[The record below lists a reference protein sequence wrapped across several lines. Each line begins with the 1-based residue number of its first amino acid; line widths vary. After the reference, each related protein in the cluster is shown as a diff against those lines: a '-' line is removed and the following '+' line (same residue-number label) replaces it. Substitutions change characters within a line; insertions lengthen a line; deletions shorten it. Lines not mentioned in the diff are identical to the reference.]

1 MLVER
6 GPGATP
12 APAFTDHLP
21 PEGALRQS
29 RLRVCFPRR
38 RALGVRSSKE
48 ALRHVCH
55 VLFLRPLRTARKR
68 HNHPTTEAS
77 ARNSLRQ
84 LERFFDPRNRD
95 GLEGFPPRPRP
106 KPIAIR
112 CTPKPKSVQAR
123 RPSLL
128 SLQNGAGGHDIA
140 APDLDDRSQAT
151 ESARK
156 ALSCASTTEMFFDK
170 TAPLSRA

>member
-38 RALGVRSSKE
+38 RAR
-48 ALRHVCH
+48 
-55 VLFLRPLRTARKR
+55 
-68 HNHPTTEAS
+68 NHPTTEAS

-95 GLEGFPPRPRP
+95 GLPVRDG
-106 KPIAIR
+106 
-112 CTPKPKSVQAR
+112 V
-123 RPSLL
+123 
-128 SLQNGAGGHDIA
+128 GAGGHDIA

>member
-38 RALGVRSSKE
+38 RAR
-48 ALRHVCH
+48 
-55 VLFLRPLRTARKR
+55 
-68 HNHPTTEAS
+68 NHPTTEAS

-128 SLQNGAGGHDIA
+128 SLQNGAGVKE
-140 APDLDDRSQAT
+140 RRC
-151 ESARK
+151 E
-156 ALSCASTTEMFFDK
+156 
-170 TAPLSRA
+170 